1 MFGGNGL
8 DQNIKTYVD
17 QIVKELQCDK
27 SEKAE
32 IAEEMIQHLELLKDE
47 YIEQGL
53 SESEAVQQALAS
65 FGDKNTLKDGLQ
77 SSMFPGYK
85 MYSVGIKIAF
95 YLYSFIILWN
105 LLFQRIIGRIIDH
118 GSFNRY
124 FWYPENTNSFFS
136 VEVWKL
142 NSNLIPFKTISRYII
157 EREHYNVDIILHNTV
172 GNIMIFVPLGIFL
185 PILFKKYRSFT
196 KLLIGVVVMTFAIE
210 IGQFFL
216 QIGQFDI
223 DDVILNVSGALI
235 GFAFFKGLTVIS
247 RQTKWKFLK
256 RIIAL

>member
-1 MFGGNGL
+1 M
-8 DQNIKTYVD
+8 DQNIKNYVN

-27 SEKAE
+27 NEKAE

-65 FGDKNTLKDGLQ
+65 FGDKNTLTEGLQ

-85 MYSVGIKIAF
+85 IYSVGVKIAF
-95 YLYSFIILWN
+95 YLYSFIVLWN

-124 FWYPENTNSFFS
+124 FWYPESTHSFFNL
-136 VEVWKL
+136 EVWKL
-142 NSNLIPFKTISRYII
+142 NANLIPFKTISRYII

-172 GNIMIFVPLGIFL
+172 GNIMIFVPLGILL
-185 PILFKKYRSFT
+185 PILFKKYHSFA
-196 KLLIGVVVMTFAIE
+196 KLLISVVGMTCVIE

-247 RQTKWKFLK
+247 KQTKWKFLK

>member
-1 MFGGNGL
+1 M
-8 DQNIKTYVD
+8 DQNIKTYVN
-17 QIVKELQCDK
+17 QIVKGLQCDK
-27 SEKAE
+27 NEKAE
-32 IAEEMIQHLELLKDE
+32 IAEEMIQHLELLKAE
-47 YIEQGL
+47 YIEQGF
-53 SESEAVQQALAS
+53 SEKEASQKALES

-77 SSMFPGYK
+77 SSLFPGYK
-85 MYSVGIKIAF
+85 LYSVGVKIAF

-105 LLFQRIIGRIIDH
+105 LLFQRIIGRIIDS

-124 FWYPENTNSFFS
+124 FWYPENAQSFFS

-157 EREHYNVDIILHNTV
+157 EREHYNVDIILHNTL
-172 GNIMIFVPLGIFL
+172 GNILIFVPLGILL
-185 PILFKKYRSFT
+185 PILFKKYRSFA
-196 KLLIGVVVMTFAIE
+196 KLLISVVGMTFAIE

-223 DDVILNVSGALI
+223 DDVILNVIGALI
-235 GFAFFKGLTVIS
+235 GFAFFKGLTIIS
-247 RQTKWKFLK
+247 RQTNWKLLK

>member
-1 MFGGNGL
+1 L
-8 DQNIKTYVD
+8 DQNIETYVN
-17 QIVKELQCDK
+17 QIVKELDCDK
-27 SEKAE
+27 NEKAE
-32 IAEEMIQHLELLKDE
+32 IAEEMIHHLELLKAE

-53 SESEAVQQALAS
+53 SEKEASQKALES

-85 MYSVGIKIAF
+85 LYSYGAKIAF
-95 YLYSFIILWN
+95 YLYSFIVLWN

-124 FWYPENTNSFFS
+124 FWYPENTHSFFNL
-136 VEVWKL
+136 EVWKL

-185 PILFKKYRSFT
+185 PILFKKYRSFA
-196 KLLIGVVVMTFAIE
+196 KLLISVIVMIFAIE
-210 IGQFFL
+210 IVQFFL

-223 DDVILNVSGALI
+223 DDVILNVLGVLL
-235 GFAFFKGLTVIS
+235 GYAFFKGLTVIS
-247 RQTKWKFLK
+247 RQTKWKLLK
-256 RIIAL
+256 RITN